1 MGAETTQNNKAFA
14 QIKLQS
20 MDKVLHEISCMDEAE
35 SEEELAVAIMPL
47 LQAIGEYTGAD
58 RVYLFDWTDETH
70 TAMRNTYEW
79 CAAGVTAEIEN
90 LQALPI
96 NLSPDWM
103 ARFRRKEPVI
113 IENIEDIRTSNPV
126 ECAILQ
132 AQDVHS
138 MIAVPIYAKRELR
151 GVIGMDNP
159 REGKDEFSLHLLTDV
174 GGHLGSVRETIRST
188 SLLKTTLDD
197 ATNSAEIISSLATL
211 YTMIVSGNVKT
222 RIYEVIVG
230 NEQIYK
236 LARQSGSWDEW
247 VDVLLEMF
255 VAAPMRAALRDFLNP
270 DTLAQRMRT
279 TNTVVYEF
287 LDTDGGWRLAR
298 YIVKSRDANGDP
310 AEILYVG
317 RNITAEKRQEHEY
330 QEKLRRSAEEISKAR
345 RPMLLAGGGVILSN
359 GSRALR
365 ELAQTLHLPVAYT
378 LMGLG
383 AFPATDPLSLGMVGM
398 HGTYAANMSINHT
411 DLLICV
417 GARFDDRVTGKL
429 DAFAPSARIIHIDID
444 PTSIRKNVEVDVP
457 VVGDCRLALEGILDI
472 CRAKLG
478 GRDWEEEHGEWL
490 RTVADWKAD
499 HPLRYS
505 DEGTAI
511 KPQKVVETLFELT
524 RGDAILTTEVGQNQM
539 WTAQFYNFTEPRT
552 LLTSGGLGT
561 MGYGFPAAIGAQ
573 MAFPHK
579 KVISVAG
586 DGSLQMNIQE
596 LATVVQQRLP
606 IKVVILNNGYL
617 GMVRQW
623 QELFFNHNYSSTV
636 MEAQP
641 DFVKLAEAYGAE
653 GYRITERRELL
664 PMLQTALASPNPA
677 VIDVRVEREENVYP
691 MVPAG
696 AALDEMLLI

>member
-1 MGAETTQNNKAFA
+1 MELTGA
-14 QIKLQS
+14 QIL
-20 MDKVLHEISCMDEAE
+20 LE
-35 SEEELAVAIMPL
+35 SLK
-47 LQAIGEYTGAD
+47 
-58 RVYLFDWTDETH
+58 
-70 TAMRNTYEW
+70 
-79 CAAGVTAEIEN
+79 
-90 LQALPI
+90 
-96 NLSPDWM
+96 
-103 ARFRRKEPVI
+103 KE
-113 IENIEDIRTSNPV
+113 
-126 ECAILQ
+126 
-132 AQDVHS
+132 
-138 MIAVPIYAKRELR
+138 
-151 GVIGMDNP
+151 G
-159 REGKDEFSLHLLTDV
+159 
-174 GGHLGSVRETIRST
+174 
-188 SLLKTTLDD
+188 
-197 ATNSAEIISSLATL
+197 
-211 YTMIVSGNVKT
+211 
-222 RIYEVIVG
+222 
-230 NEQIYK
+230 
-236 LARQSGSWDEW
+236 
-247 VDVLLEMF
+247 VDVLFGYPGGAVLDIYDELPRHPELKHIL
-255 VAAPMRAALRDFLNP
+255 VRHEQGAVHAADGYARASGKVGVCLVTSGPGA
-270 DTLAQRMRT
+270 
-279 TNTVVYEF
+279 TNTVTGIATAYCDSIPLVVFTGQVPTRLIGNDAFQEVDIVGITRPCTKHNF
-287 LDTDGGWRLAR
+287 LVKDITRLAQTLR
-298 YIVKSRDANGDP
+298 EAFFLARS
-310 AEILYVG
+310 G
-317 RNITAEKRQEHEY
+317 RPGPVLVDLPKDVMQASTEFVWPEDVSMRSYNPTYKPNLNQ
-330 QEKLRRSAEEISKAR
+330 LRRSAEEISKAR

-359 GSRALR
+359 GSQALR

-429 DAFAPSARIIHIDID
+429 DAFAPSARIVHIDID

-457 VVGDCRLALEGILDI
+457 VVGDCRLALEGILEI
-472 CRAKLG
+472 CKAKMG
-478 GRDWEEEHGEWL
+478 DRDWLEEHTEWL
-490 RTVADWKAD
+490 STVAGWKKD
-499 HPLRYS
+499 HPLCYS

-524 RGDAILTTEVGQNQM
+524 KGDAILTTEVGQNQM

-573 MAFPHK
+573 MAFPDK
-579 KVISVAG
+579 KVITVAG

-623 QELFFNHNYSSTV
+623 QELFFNHNYSSTN

-653 GYRITERRELL
+653 GYRITTREELL
-664 PMLQTALASPNPA
+664 PMLKTALASPNPA
-677 VIDVRVEREENVYP
+677 FIDVRVEREENVYP